1 MGKLNFAT
9 ATINTLLNVVQS
21 AFDTSTQV
29 LKTDKGGTGVTN
41 LNALRASLGLGNS
54 TTAPL
59 APEQGGTGVTSISE
73 LKGLLLAG
81 GSGEAIGVAAGGT
94 GRQSL
99 DTNALLAGNG
109 TGQVKMIGTSG
120 TGVLQVNAA
129 NQEPSF
135 GTVPVAFGG
144 TGVTTLNALTN
155 LLGLG
160 NASVSG
166 ANPTFDAIPVTR
178 GGTGV
183 TSLPALSNALGL
195 GDNLSAAIPLA
206 RGGTGATSISG
217 VKTNL
222 GYVANNGGDNL
233 KGDYL
238 IDGNLYIK
246 NTSSNPSV
254 QQYNLTDR
262 LAQIEQDIATL
273 KQKTQNL

>member
-29 LKTDKGGTGVTN
+29 LRTDNGGTGVTN
-41 LNALRASLGLGNS
+41 LNALRASLGLGDS

-59 APEQGGTGVTSISE
+59 APEQGGTGVTSIPE

-99 DTNALLAGNG
+99 DNNALLAGNG

-120 TGVLQVNAA
+120 TGVLQVNSA

-135 GTVPVAFGG
+135 DTVPVAFGG

-166 ANPTFDAIPVTR
+166 ANATFDAIPVTR

-183 TSLPALSNALGL
+183 TSLPALSNALGI

-206 RGGTGATSISG
+206 RGGTGATSVSG

-222 GYVANNGGDNL
+222 GYVSNNGGDNL

-238 IDGNLYIK
+238 IDGNLYVK
-246 NTSSNPSV
+246 NTSSNPSIP
-254 QQYNLTDR
+254 QYNLTDR
-262 LAQIEQDIATL
+262 LTQIERDIAEL

>member
-29 LKTDKGGTGVTN
+29 LKADNGGTGVTN

-195 GDNLSAAIPLA
+195 GDNLSAAIPLD

-238 IDGNLYIK
+238 IDGNLYVK

>member
-9 ATINTLLNVVQS
+9 ATINTLLSVVQS

-29 LKTDKGGTGVTN
+29 LKANNGGTGVTN
-41 LNALRASLGLGNS
+41 LNALRASLGLGDS

-59 APEQGGTGVTSISE
+59 GPEQGGTGVTSISE

-81 GSGEAIGVAAGGT
+81 GSGEAIGVTAGGT

-206 RGGTGATSISG
+206 RGGTGATSVTG
-217 VKTNL
+217 VKNNL
-222 GYVANNGGDNL
+222 GYVSNNGGDNL

-238 IDGNLYIK
+238 IDGNLYVK
-246 NTSSNPSV
+246 NTSSNPNV

-262 LAQIEQDIATL
+262 LTQIEQDIAEL

>member
-29 LKTDKGGTGVTN
+29 LKADNGGTGVTN
-41 LNALRASLGLGNS
+41 LNALRANLGLGDS

-195 GDNLSAAIPLA
+195 GDNLSAAIPLD

-238 IDGNLYIK
+238 IDGNLYVK

>member
-29 LKTDKGGTGVTN
+29 LRTDNGGTGVTN
-41 LNALRASLGLGNS
+41 LNALRASLGLGDS

-59 APEQGGTGVTSISE
+59 APEQGGTGVTSIPE

-120 TGVLQVNAA
+120 TGVLQVNSA

-166 ANPTFDAIPVTR
+166 ANATFDAIPVTR

-183 TSLPALSNALGL
+183 TSLPALSNALGI

-222 GYVANNGGDNL
+222 GYVSNNGGDNL

-238 IDGNLYIK
+238 IDGNLYVK
-246 NTSSNPSV
+246 NTSSNPSIP
-254 QQYNLTDR
+254 QYNLTDR
-262 LAQIEQDIATL
+262 LTQIEQDIAEL

>member
-1 MGKLNFAT
+1 M
-9 ATINTLLNVVQS
+9 
-21 AFDTSTQV
+21 
-29 LKTDKGGTGVTN
+29 
-41 LNALRASLGLGNS
+41 
-54 TTAPL
+54 
-59 APEQGGTGVTSISE
+59 TSISE

-195 GDNLSAAIPLA
+195 GDNLSAAIPLT
-206 RGGTGATSISG
+206 RGGTGATSVTG

-222 GYVANNGGDNL
+222 GYVSNNGGDNL

-238 IDGNLYIK
+238 IDGNLYVK
-246 NTSSNPSV
+246 NTSSSPSV

-262 LAQIEQDIATL
+262 LVQIEQDIAEL

>member
-29 LKTDKGGTGVTN
+29 LKANNGGTGVTN
-41 LNALRASLGLGNS
+41 LNALRANLGLGDS

-59 APEQGGTGVTSISE
+59 GPEQGGTGVTSISE

-206 RGGTGATSISG
+206 RGGTGATSVTG

-222 GYVANNGGDNL
+222 GYVSNNGGDNL

>member
-29 LKTDKGGTGVTN
+29 LRTDNGGTGVTN
-41 LNALRASLGLGNS
+41 LNALRASLGLGDS

-59 APEQGGTGVTSISE
+59 APEQGGTGVTSIPE

-195 GDNLSAAIPLA
+195 GNNLSAAIPLD

-238 IDGNLYIK
+238 IDGNLYVK